1 MGSRWR
7 ANIFVKPNEQNRAC
21 SSYAMARKRR
31 MKSNAMYIQPLNK
44 WTRSIETYDGRAQM
58 LLISA
63 SLHGYLSKDTIFCAK
78 YVPFRLILPESDNV

>member
-7 ANIFVKPNEQNRAC
+7 A
-21 SSYAMARKRR
+21 
-31 MKSNAMYIQPLNK
+31 NAMYIQPLNR
-44 WTRSIETYDGRAQM
+44 WMRIIETYDERAQM

-78 YVPFRLILPESDNV
+78 YVPFRLILPESNDVSC